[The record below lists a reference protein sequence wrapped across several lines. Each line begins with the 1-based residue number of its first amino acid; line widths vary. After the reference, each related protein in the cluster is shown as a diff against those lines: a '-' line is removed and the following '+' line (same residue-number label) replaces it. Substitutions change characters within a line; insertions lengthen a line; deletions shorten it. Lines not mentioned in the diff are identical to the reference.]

1 MYLQNN
7 TYLQGNKY
15 QIVRHISSGG
25 FGNTYEGIHVLLDK
39 RVAIK
44 EFFVKDFCN
53 RAEKT
58 AQVTTGITS
67 KTALVE
73 KLRKKFI
80 DEAYLGLL
88 GAIFGII
95 HQFNPN
101 TPEKNSFMEAADN
114 CDAETRP
121 IYYQA
126 LLCANKAY
134 DNKKKTFE
142 ILQMLKDK
150 GFPNKIYNLALAYSS
165 KRHYLDAHQSFVG
178 YLVCGIISMVFTI
191 LFYEVSF
198 IIGVIAFVMS
208 AIYYFKRN
216 KVQVYKSEV

>member
-53 RAEKT
+53 RDEKT

-88 GAIFGII
+88 GAIFGIFINLILI
-95 HQFNPN
+95 HQRKILSWKLQTIVMQKPVQYIIKHCFVLI
-101 TPEKNSFMEAADN
+101 KLMII
-114 CDAETRP
+114 R
-121 IYYQA
+121 
-126 LLCANKAY
+126 
-134 DNKKKTFE
+134 KKH
-142 ILQMLKDK
+142 LKYCK
-150 GFPNKIYNLALAYSS
+150 
-165 KRHYLDAHQSFVG
+165 
-178 YLVCGIISMVFTI
+178 C
-191 LFYEVSF
+191 
-198 IIGVIAFVMS
+198 
-208 AIYYFKRN
+208 
-216 KVQVYKSEV
+216 